1 MAVDQESSGGLR
13 FGLIGNRWVHL
24 CIDMQRMFAER
35 TEWYTPWMERVL
47 PNVVGLVELEPSRTV
62 FTRFIPLDSANAAR
76 GSWRRYYERW
86 HTMTQQEL
94 DPGLIDLVPELGRF
108 VPPGRL
114 LDKQVMSPWHSDLHG
129 RLQSAGVDTLIVSG
143 SETEVCVLATVMGG
157 IDLGYRNVL
166 VTDAICSGAD
176 ETHDAMQ
183 RIYQSRFG
191 MQVETVTTAEL
202 MAARLDG
209 ALQ

>member
-1 MAVDQESSGGLR
+1 MAIDQVSSGGLR
-13 FGLIGNRWVHL
+13 FGTLGKSWVHL
-24 CIDMQRMFAER
+24 CIDMQRMFAEQ
-35 TEWYTPWMERVL
+35 TAWYTPWMVRVL
-47 PNVVGLVELEPSRTV
+47 PHTVGLVELDPGRTV
-62 FTRFIPLDSANAAR
+62 FTRFIPLGSPRAAS

-86 HTMTQQEL
+86 HSMTQQEL
-94 DPGLIDLVPELGRF
+94 DPELINLVPQLARF
-108 VPPGRL
+108 VPPARV
-114 LDKQVMSPWHSDLHG
+114 LDKPVMSPWHGDLHL
-129 RLQSAGVDTLIVSG
+129 RLQSAGIETLIISG

-157 IDLGYRNVL
+157 IDLGYRIVL
-166 VTDAICSGAD
+166 VIDAICSGAD

>member
-1 MAVDQESSGGLR
+1 
-13 FGLIGNRWVHL
+13 
-24 CIDMQRMFAER
+24 MQRMFSEQ
-35 TEWYTPWMERVL
+35 TDWYTPWMGRVL
-47 PNVVGLVELEPSRTV
+47 PNVVSIVEIDPARTV
-62 FTRFIPLDSANAAR
+62 FTRFIPVESSEEAM

-86 HTMTQQEL
+86 PTMTLEQL
-94 DPGLIDLVPELGRF
+94 DPELIDLVPGLARF
-108 VPPGRL
+108 VPPAQL
-114 LDKQVMSPWHSDLHG
+114 LDKRVMSPWHSDLHA
-129 RLQSAGVDTLIVSG
+129 RLQSAATNTLIVTG

-157 IDLGYRNVL
+157 IDLGYRIVL

-176 ETHDAMQ
+176 ETHDAMK

-202 MAARLDG
+202 MAARIDG

>member
-1 MAVDQESSGGLR
+1 MPHR
-13 FGLIGNRWVHL
+13 N
-24 CIDMQRMFAER
+24 
-35 TEWYTPWMERVL
+35 T
-47 PNVVGLVELEPSRTV
+47 
-62 FTRFIPLDSANAAR
+62 
-76 GSWRRYYERW
+76 
-86 HTMTQQEL
+86 
-94 DPGLIDLVPELGRF
+94 
-108 VPPGRL
+108 
-114 LDKQVMSPWHSDLHG
+114 
-129 RLQSAGVDTLIVSG
+129 IVTG
-143 SETEVCVLATVMGG
+143 CETEVCVLATVMGG
-157 IDLGYRNVL
+157 ITLGYRVVL

>member
-1 MAVDQESSGGLR
+1 VAIDQESKGGLR
-13 FGLIGNRWVHL
+13 FGPLGESWVHL
-24 CIDMQRMFAER
+24 CIDMQRMFSEQ
-35 TEWYTPWMERVL
+35 TEWYTPWMARVL
-47 PNVVGLVELEPSRTV
+47 PNVVGLVELDPSRTV
-62 FTRFIPLDSANAAR
+62 FTRFIPLESAEAAS

-86 HTMTQQEL
+86 HTMTQEEL
-94 DPGLIDLVPELGRF
+94 DPELINLVPDLAQF
-108 VPPGRL
+108 VPPARL
-114 LDKQVMSPWHSDLHG
+114 VDKPVMSPWHSDLHA
-129 RLQSAGVDTLIVSG
+129 RLQSAGIEALIVTG

-157 IDLGYRNVL
+157 IDLGYRVVL

>member
-1 MAVDQESSGGLR
+1 MAIDRESNGGLR
-13 FGLIGNRWVHL
+13 FGPLGNSWAHL
-24 CIDMQRMFAER
+24 CIDMQRMFGEP

-47 PNVVGLVELEPSRTV
+47 PNVVSVVELDPTRTV
-62 FTRFIPLDSANAAR
+62 FTRFIPLESAEAAS

-86 HTMTQQEL
+86 HTMTQEEL
-94 DPGLIDLVPELGRF
+94 DRELINLVPDLARF
-108 VPPGRL
+108 VPPAQL
-114 LDKQVMSPWHSDLHG
+114 LDKPVMSPWHTDLHA
-129 RLQSAGVDTLIVSG
+129 RLQTAAINTLIVTG

-157 IDLGYRNVL
+157 IDLGYRIVL